1 MMPNTEAARY
11 AAGWLAR
18 HSKARITMIMASAD
32 HYVRDSAEPGLMPE
46 CIARSRDRNTDLLLH
61 GCLPALQ
68 NHGLPADWDI
78 SIAVPG
84 RVQVVCFDNTR
95 ESRYSSPPLT
105 TVDSF
110 IAKYALMAV
119 EPPIARIE
127 GYDAGPQVLT
137 DWLSSGR
144 AGHHAPLTGG
154 RRAAQGQCRGFRP
167 VCSLKVHEVILIA
180 GISAADGRRQP
191 GGLRRSGCR

>member
-1 MMPNTEAARY
+1 MMPNTKTARY

-18 HSKARITMIMASAD
+18 HSKARIAMIMTSAD
-32 HYVRDSAEPGLMPE
+32 HYVRDSAEPGPMPE
-46 CIARSRDRNTDLLLH
+46 CIARSRDLNTDMLL
-61 GCLPALQ
+61 
-68 NHGLPADWDI
+68 HGLPADWDI

-84 RVQVVCFDNTR
+84 RVQVVGFDNTR

-127 GYDAGPQVLT
+127 RIRMLA
-137 DWLSSGR
+137 
-144 AGHHAPLTGG
+144 
-154 RRAAQGQCRGFRP
+154 RRC
-167 VCSLKVHEVILIA
+167 
-180 GISAADGRRQP
+180 
-191 GGLRRSGCR
+191 